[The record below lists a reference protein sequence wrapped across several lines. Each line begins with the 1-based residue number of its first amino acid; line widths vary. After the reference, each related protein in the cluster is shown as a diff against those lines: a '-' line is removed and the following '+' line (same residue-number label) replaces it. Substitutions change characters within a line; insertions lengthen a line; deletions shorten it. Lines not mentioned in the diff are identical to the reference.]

1 MLFVV
6 FRFRMLYYIIQNMC
20 CLFMLL
26 DFRLVYYIR
35 LFDVVFLISFF

>member
-1 MLFVV
+1 MLFFV
-6 FRFRMLYYIIQNMC
+6 FRFRMLYYIIQIMC
-20 CLFMLL
+20 CLLMLL

>member
-6 FRFRMLYYIIQNMC
+6 FRFRMLYYSIQIMC
-20 CLFMLL
+20 CLLMLL

-35 LFDVVFLISFF
+35 LFDVVFWISFF

>member
-1 MLFVV
+1 M
-6 FRFRMLYYIIQNMC
+6 FRMLYYIIQILC
-20 CLFMLL
+20 CLLMLL